1 MPRRGKHAMDLGDLL
16 HVWHDFYLLIGTASA
31 TLIGLMF
38 VAASI
43 AASTMTEQ
51 HKAGLQAFFSPT
63 VVHFAA
69 VLIICVVLSAPLRTW
84 AVLGGLVL
92 AIGVVGVGYSSTVW
106 VRMGRRGLT
115 AKIDLADRF
124 WYALSPVAGHLL
136 VVAAGI
142 AALLHYEHSLELLAI
157 AIVLLLLAGLRNAW
171 DITAWAV
178 TRTVSS

>member
-1 MPRRGKHAMDLGDLL
+1 MDLGELL
-16 HVWHDFYLLIGTASA
+16 HLWHDFYLLIGTAAA

-69 VLIICVVLSAPLRTW
+69 VLITCVVLSAPLRKW
-84 AVLGGLVL
+84 PMLGALVL
-92 AIGVVGVGYSSTVW
+92 AVGIFGVGYSLTVW
-106 VRMGRRGLT
+106 VRMGRGGFT

-178 TRTVSS
+178 TRTGSS

>member
-1 MPRRGKHAMDLGDLL
+1 MPSPPCDSFSGKRAMDLGDLL
-16 HVWHDFYLLIGTASA
+16 HVWHDFYLLLGTGSA
-31 TLIGLMF
+31 TLTGLMF

-43 AASTMTEQ
+43 ASSYMSEQ
-51 HKAGLQAFFSPT
+51 SKAGLQAFFSPT

-84 AVLGGLVL
+84 TVLGGLLLV
-92 AIGVVGVGYSSTVW
+92 IGAVGVGYSTSVW

-142 AALLHYEHSLELLAI
+142 MALLRHEHRLQLLAI
-157 AIVLLLLAGLRNAW
+157 AIV
-171 DITAWAV
+171 
-178 TRTVSS
+178 

>member
-43 AASTMTEQ
+43 ASSTMTEQ
-51 HKAGLQAFFSPT
+51 SKAGLQAFFSPT

-92 AIGVVGVGYSSTVW
+92 TIGAVGVGYSSTVW
-106 VRMGRRGLT
+106 VRMGRRGRHHGAAAPGAQPRAPGDRDRAAAACRAAQRLGHHGLGGDPHGT
-115 AKIDLADRF
+115 DLA
-124 WYALSPVAGHLL
+124 AGCKLRCL
-136 VVAAGI
+136 D
-142 AALLHYEHSLELLAI
+142 LACF
-157 AIVLLLLAGLRNAW
+157 A
-171 DITAWAV
+171 
-178 TRTVSS
+178 

>member
-1 MPRRGKHAMDLGDLL
+1 MDLGDLL

-43 AASTMTEQ
+43 ASSYMSEQ
-51 HKAGLQAFFSPT
+51 SKAGLQAFFSPT

-92 AIGVVGVGYSSTVW
+92 AIGAVGVGYSSTVW
-106 VRMGRRGLT
+106 VRMGRGGFT

-142 AALLHYEHSLELLAI
+142 VALLRHELSLELMAI

-178 TRTVSS
+178 TRTGPT

>member
-1 MPRRGKHAMDLGDLL
+1 MDLGELL
-16 HVWHDFYLLIGTASA
+16 HLWHDFYLLIGTAAA

-51 HKAGLQAFFSPT
+51 HKAGLKAFFSPT

-69 VLIICVVLSAPLRTW
+69 VLITCVVLSAPLRKWVT
-84 AVLGGLVL
+84 LGALVL
-92 AIGVVGVGYSSTVW
+92 AVGAVGVGYSLTVW
-106 VRMGRRGLT
+106 VRMGRGGFT

-136 VVAAGI
+136 VVVAGI
-142 AALLHYEHSLELLAI
+142 AALLHNEHSLELLAI
-157 AIVLLLLAGLRNAW
+157 AILLLLLAGLRNAW

-178 TRTVSS
+178 TRTGPG